1 MTATI
6 ESLDNEILPS
16 VVRQMFSNMTQLHC
30 SDILD
35 PKIISS
41 QMKNLKSGSMM
52 GIYVRE
58 QNCGL
63 FIHMANDD
71 EATISTFQASLP
83 NEMIYGG
90 SINGDIQVREYL
102 SNSGYTYFW
111 LKFDFLGWLSDASD
125 QSQTIDN
132 AEIGGIRR
140 TDSTFEQQTNEPCHV

>member
-1 MTATI
+1 MKTNAEMDSHRNMIDHVFLPRKLPEKRIDLYNTERNLLRSMTATI

-58 QNCGL
+58 QNCGH

-102 SNSGYTYFW
+102 SNSGYTYF
-111 LKFDFLGWLSDASD
+111 
-125 QSQTIDN
+125 
-132 AEIGGIRR
+132 
-140 TDSTFEQQTNEPCHV
+140 

>member
-1 MTATI
+1 MKTNAEMDSHRNMIDHVFLPRKLPENPIDLYNTERNLLRSMTATI
-6 ESLDNEILPS
+6 ESLGNEIFPS
-16 VVRQMFSNMTQLHC
+16 VVRQMFRNMTQLHC

-90 SINGDIQVREYL
+90 SINGDIQVRKFL
-102 SNSGYTYFW
+102 PNSGNTYF
-111 LKFDFLGWLSDASD
+111 
-125 QSQTIDN
+125 
-132 AEIGGIRR
+132 
-140 TDSTFEQQTNEPCHV
+140 